1 MYEEVIINGHQCECP
16 WREHRTSLLRH
27 KEGVH
32 EHAAQKETDRHT
44 HPQLNAL
51 CLNEPVLTQFLVG
64 IGTIRNPVPM
74 RSLRTKTSSYELV
87 RSPLSALANNNNSSP
102 VIVVRL

>member
-1 MYEEVIINGHQCECP
+1 M
-16 WREHRTSLLRH
+16 LRH

-51 CLNEPVLTQFLVG
+51 CLNEPVLKQFLVG